1 MNNTVLDTDMRGL
14 RQMRRKRRRR
24 IKGIRKWDEGTLGEE
39 LMERFVVCGISF
51 PPRPRER
58 EREKGATWEII
69 QEERERRSISPAI

>member
-1 MNNTVLDTDMRGL
+1 MNNTVGDTDMRGL

-24 IKGIRKWDEGTLGEE
+24 IKGIRKWDGGTLGEE

-58 EREKGATWEII
+58 EKGPTWEII